1 MRPAVLAL
9 ALLAGPAAA
18 DAPDLAPG
26 VPELLAAEA
35 RLDALLDTAQATG
48 RATSRLQ
55 TAWTRLPTPA
65 TPCADAERVALGW
78 RIERFGSA
86 WREASQAA
94 RAQAD
99 RVRRIRVAPTV
110 APLVDARW
118 SARLDRQL
126 GEAEASA
133 LGLLEASAWEASYV
147 RPTLGACPA
156 APLTN
161 TPGVPMLEVP
171 VRGEPEAYVAVLA
184 LGDGWVCPGAARA
197 EEAVVLVPGR
207 ACWSAS
213 PTCGCTPEKV
223 DPGAVLGP
231 PVPEPPPT
239 EEPAAEAPQP

>member
-1 MRPAVLAL
+1 MRPVVLLLAL
-9 ALLAGPAAA
+9 FAGPAAA

-26 VPELLAAEA
+26 VQELLGAES

-48 RATSRLQ
+48 RATGRLQ
-55 TAWTRLPTPA
+55 AAWTRLPKPK

-99 RVRRIRVAPTV
+99 RVRRIRAAPTV

-118 SARLDRQL
+118 TARLDAQL
-126 GEAEASA
+126 AEADA
-133 LGLLEASAWEASYV
+133 AGLGLLEASAWEASFV
-147 RPTLGACPA
+147 RPTLAACPA
-156 APLTN
+156 ATLVN
-161 TPGVPMLEVP
+161 TPGIPMLETP
-171 VRGEPEAYVAVLA
+171 VRGEPEAYVAILA

-213 PTCGCTPEKV
+213 PTCGCTPETV

-231 PVPEPPPT
+231 PVP
-239 EEPAAEAPQP
+239 